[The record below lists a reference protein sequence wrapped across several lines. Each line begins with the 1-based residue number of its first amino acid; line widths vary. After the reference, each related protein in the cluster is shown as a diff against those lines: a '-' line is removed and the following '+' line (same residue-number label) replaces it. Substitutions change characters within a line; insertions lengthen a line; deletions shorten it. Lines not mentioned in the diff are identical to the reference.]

1 MDLIVNGIPAS
12 EEIARLLHGYENDRK
27 MLPFFGVHSFSKT
40 PMYCMAK
47 DEEEANNTLFFP

>member
-1 MDLIVNGIPAS
+1 MIVNGIPAS